1 MDFLE
6 LIKKIPLF
14 YKFLNEFASFWKLP
28 KLARLGSLLYNVKS
42 RLDIFKDEYKGKQER
57 LNSVFEA
64 VELVLAYKKEHPQD
78 FEDFCDAIEGFC
90 QKRKNDKSI
99 DEDIIS
105 LMK

>member
-14 YKFLNEFASFWKLP
+14 FKFLNEFASFWQLNKLE
-28 KLARLGSLLYNVKS
+28 RLGLLFYRVKS

-64 VELVLAYKKEHPQD
+64 VELILAYKKEHPQD
-78 FEDFCDAIEGFC
+78 FEDFCDAIESFC

>member
-1 MDFLE
+1 MEVLE
-6 LIKKIPLF
+6 FFKKIPLI
-14 YKFLNEFASFWKLP
+14 YKFLNEFASFWELP
-28 KLARLGSLLYNVKS
+28 KLKRLGFLFYNVKS

-57 LNSVFEA
+57 LNSVFEI

-78 FEDFCDAIEGFC
+78 FEDFCDAIERFC